1 MIEKVSLSSELK
13 NIYVFTLRLFGI
25 RPGVLHDLI
34 LKFFFYSYFLV
45 PGACCIQKID
55 NRRRPYEE

>member
-13 NIYVFTLRLFGI
+13 NIYVFTIRLFGI

-34 LKFFFYSYFLV
+34 LKFFLFIFFSAWRLLYT
-45 PGACCIQKID
+45 K
-55 NRRRPYEE
+55 NR

>member
-13 NIYVFTLRLFGI
+13 NIYVFTIRLFGI

-34 LKFFFYSYFLV
+34 LKFFFYSFFFSAWRLLYT
-45 PGACCIQKID
+45 K
-55 NRRRPYEE
+55 NR